1 MNKAQIIA
9 DMIAATGLSVRAFAE
24 KCGIPYTTLRSI
36 LSKDIGGASV
46 NNVIAICKTLGISID
61 ELDNIESNVFFNKIY
76 NSETL
81 SLINKYNRLDDISK
95 ELVHTIIDIEL
106 KRTENN
112 ENILKAVARNGK
124 MTEIPDSDLIN
135 KDIESSDDSDFL

>member
-81 SLINKYNRLDDISK
+81 NLINKYNRLDDISK

-124 MTEIPDSDLIN
+124 MTEIPDSDLIS